1 MASPVHGGLRVRAL
15 ERRKRLLTLEGRSAE
30 VRPGAVRSPG
40 RETPEGKYLG
50 YDFFGLRKELRE
62 ALGRKVDVHTPPNAD
77 STPSVA
83 AFIRRH
89 QALIYDATDAE

>member
-1 MASPVHGGLRVRAL
+1 VHGSVAL
-15 ERRKRLLTLEGRSAE
+15 GTMNAHSDVDLIVEM
-30 VRPGAVRSPG
+30 
-40 RETPEGKYLG
+40 PEGKYLG

-62 ALGRKVDVHTPPNAD
+62 ALGRKVDVHTPPSAD
-77 STPSVA
+77 STPAVA